1 MQQQQG
7 DASMA
12 DHPLFGEDEA
22 EALAEAASLIEAART
37 AGAGHPE
44 GLARALD
51 YNLLVWRSIGEALV
65 RANGA
70 LSPAVRSNLDKL
82 GAAVAATTA
91 ASAEAPAPARLTALI
106 NINRCVSARLREG
119 QAAPAA

>member
-1 MQQQQG
+1 MRQQQG
-7 DASMA
+7 DAAMA

-22 EALAEAASLIEAART
+22 RALAGAAALIEAAQRT
-37 AGAGHPE
+37 GEGD

-51 YNLLVWRSIGEALV
+51 HNLAVWRSIGEAVV

-82 GAAVAATTA
+82 AAAVAAATPA
-91 ASAEAPAPARLTALI
+91 GADAPAAPGITALI
-106 NINRCVSARLREG
+106 NINRCVSARLRDG
-119 QAAPAA
+119 QAAPVA

>member
-22 EALAEAASLIEAART
+22 EALAAAASLLEAART
-37 AGAGHPE
+37 AGAGGAA
-44 GLARALD
+44 GLASALD
-51 YNLLVWRSIGEALV
+51 HNLAVWRSIGEAAV

-82 GAAVAATTA
+82 GAAVAAATA
-91 ASAEAPAPARLTALI
+91 ANADAPAAAGLTALI
-106 NINRCVSARLREG
+106 NINRCISARLRDG
-119 QAAPAA
+119 QATPTA